1 MKIVKFP
8 LIRELATTQRTLRAL
23 IRFLERWRADMRFR
37 AERDRLYWR
46 EADCVLAD
54 LGLAREGKQSLQE
67 PAEIIAFPH
76 RQFVPACDQNDPLV
90 HSQATRSTG

>member
-1 MKIVKFP
+1 
-8 LIRELATTQRTLRAL
+8 
-23 IRFLERWRADMRFR
+23 MRFR

-54 LGLAREGKQSLQE
+54 LGLAREDVLSWPREGKQSLQE